1 MKKVKIHIKLKK
13 DVLDIEGKTIES
25 FLIHNLGFNQIE
37 KVRKGKL
44 IEMNINETDPEKI
57 NKTVQEIC
65 DRMLVNQVIEDY
77 EIL

>member
-1 MKKVKIHIKLKK
+1 
-13 DVLDIEGKTIES
+13 
-25 FLIHNLGFNQIE
+25 
-37 KVRKGKL
+37 
-44 IEMNINETDPEKI
+44 MNINETDPEKI

>member
-13 DVLDIEGKTIES
+13 DVLDIEGKTIENS
-25 FLIHNLGFNQIE
+25 LNNNLGFDQISN
-37 KVRKGKL
+37 VRKGKL
-44 IEMNINETDPEKI
+44 IELNINETDPEKI
-57 NKTVQEIC
+57 NQIIKKIC

>member
-1 MKKVKIHIKLKK
+1 MKVKIHIKLKK
-13 DVLDIEGKTIES
+13 DVLDIEGKTIENS
-25 FLIHNLGFNQIE
+25 LIHNLGFNQIE

-44 IEMNINETDPEKI
+44 VEMNINETDPEKI

>member
-13 DVLDIEGKTIES
+13 DVLDIEGKTIENS
-25 FLIHNLGFNQIE
+25 LNNNLGFDQISN
-37 KVRKGKL
+37 VRKGKL
-44 IEMNINETDPEKI
+44 IELNINETDPEKI
-57 NKTVQEIC
+57 NQIIKEIC